1 MHSSKFVYR
10 TQTNTMEV
18 KCYNFPSQLNEDLQ
32 EKVLVRHSHCK
43 ELSLIYVEDDTDE
56 SRLLLRNL
64 LSNMPRPI
72 VLLSS
77 SKEFFKVGW
86 QLEIDHFIHQNEQG
100 EFDFGKINRGLK
112 LALHRNDFYLN
123 RIAFRFQ
130 ENLNSVQVK
139 EIAYIEADGS
149 YAKVI
154 TNTKEILVS
163 KKLKYFEDLLCELPN
178 FHRFGRS
185 LILNINKIQSLEGR
199 DVVLE
204 DGLTVSFPKSGNS
217 FKQLKEIL
225 LWKNT

>member
-1 MHSSKFVYR
+1 
-10 TQTNTMEV
+10 MEV
-18 KCYNFPSQLNEDLQ
+18 KCYNFPSQLNDDLQ
-32 EKVLVRHSHCK
+32 QKMIVRHSHCK
-43 ELSLIYVEDDTDE
+43 ELSLIYVKDDTDT
-56 SRLLLRNL
+56 SRISLRNL
-64 LSNMPRPI
+64 LNVAPRPI
-72 VLLSS
+72 VLVSPS
-77 SKEFFKVGW
+77 QEYFKTGW
-86 QLEIDHFIHQNEQG
+86 QLEIDHFIHQNEQD

-139 EIAYIEADGS
+139 EILYIEADGS

-154 TNTKEILVS
+154 TTTKEILVS

-185 LILNINKIQSLEGR
+185 LILNVNKIQSLQGR
-199 DVVLE
+199 EVVLE